1 MPRRLVPTSGQKRNF
16 VIHFIVF
23 AIAVVAMVLIHKK
36 QGEDGWA
43 YPWHAWIIAAWSLA
57 ILGHFCAVF
66 RSYEDKCYDE
76 YRRQAN

>member
-1 MPRRLVPTSGQKRNF
+1 MPRKLVPTAGQKRNF
-16 VIHFIVF
+16 FIHFIVF
-23 AIAVVAMVLIHKK
+23 AIAVVIMVLIHKK

-76 YRRQAN
+76 YRRQSN